1 MTNGEFEAFRAVAD
15 ALDPADELFA
25 VEDRRSGKRLRAY
38 FNIKE
43 YCCAK
48 FDSVSHCLFGSNTRG
63 CSMFEYFN
71 TPKEWKAGRW
81 RGLFERNPW
90 LDKMAG
96 CASPEEIL
104 VRLAVLGAEKKGI
117 RPCLIRNWS

>member
-1 MTNGEFEAFRAVAD
+1 MTDREFEAFSATAT
-15 ALDPADELFA
+15 ALDPADDLFA
-25 VEDRRSGKRLRAY
+25 VEYRHRWQVY

-43 YCCAK
+43 GCCAK
-48 FDSVSHCLFGSNTRG
+48 FDSVGHCLFGSDTRG

-90 LDKMAG
+90 LDKMTG

-104 VRLAVLGAEKKGI
+104 VRLAVLGTEKKRI
-117 RPCLIRNWS
+117 RPCLIRSWS